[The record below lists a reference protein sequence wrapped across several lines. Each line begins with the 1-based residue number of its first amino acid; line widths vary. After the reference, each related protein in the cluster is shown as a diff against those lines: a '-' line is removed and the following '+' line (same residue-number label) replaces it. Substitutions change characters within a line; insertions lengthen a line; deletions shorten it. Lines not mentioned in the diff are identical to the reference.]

1 MILHRFKYIRLR
13 LPSAGRPGCRYPGI
27 LLLRKSCPNL
37 KQFKSKISAKFN
49 DAWSPNFAEQHGT
62 DPFNHIVPQRHHL
75 ISRLFDTVYRF
86 NKKMDRFRIV
96 AKLTQAKYGIR
107 SQAASLDTLRKFLI
121 VKQIAIHKTIIP
133 TNAAL
138 GDFKPK
144 NNIDH
149 SALRPSWIKKKV
161 IAWRFVFLSVLVI
174 HTR

>member
-1 MILHRFKYIRLR
+1 MDKFK
-13 LPSAGRPGCRYPGI
+13 
-27 LLLRKSCPNL
+27 
-37 KQFKSKISAKFN
+37 
-49 DAWSPNFAEQHGT
+49 
-62 DPFNHIVPQRHHL
+62 
-75 ISRLFDTVYRF
+75 
-86 NKKMDRFRIV
+86 IV

-133 TNAAL
+133 RSAAL

-149 SALRPSWIKKKV
+149 SALKPSWIKKKV
-161 IAWRFVFLSVLVI
+161 IAWRFVFLSILVI